1 MFRGS
6 ILQFREAAIE
16 WSRGRNAFLRLPLL
30 LWMLYALVRHLA
42 NPEYQSIIKPLNLG
56 IHELGHFVFAGLGET
71 WGVTGGSILQLL
83 IPVLSIFMFL
93 RQPDFFAIAFTLGWL
108 STNFFDV
115 ATYLGDAMEMTLP
128 LVSPFG
134 GENTIHDWNYLLTR
148 MNLLEHCQAIS
159 NLVRFLGVLTMLA
172 GIVFGTWLLVHMWR
186 TRGETPPLDIEN
198 F

>member
-1 MFRGS
+1 MS
-6 ILQFREAAIE
+6 NLRESAVE
-16 WSRGRNAFLRLPLL
+16 WSRGRNFFLRLPLL
-30 LWMLYALVRHLA
+30 LWMLYALIRHLS

-56 IHELGHFVFAGLGET
+56 LHELGHFVFMGLGEF
-71 WGVTGGSILQLL
+71 WGIAGGTIFQIL
-83 IPVLSIFMFL
+83 IPVASVFMFL

-115 ATYLGDAMEMTLP
+115 ATYIGDAMEMTLP

-148 MNLLEHCQAIS
+148 MNLLERCQAIS

-172 GIVFGTWLLVHMWR
+172 GIIFGFWLLIQMWR
-186 TRGETPPLDIEN
+186 TRGET
-198 F
+198 